1 MTETKPKLS
10 ICIPTY
16 NRPSQLFRLIT
27 EILGQIKKI
36 SPNSLEFIIVDDS
49 DVINNDV
56 ERLLINANLPFN
68 YIRGKANGIDSAII
82 KILEHAKGE
91 YVWWCGDDDQIADN
105 FIETIFSVL
114 KNPPQKIGYIFCSYV
129 IGRLDGLS
137 KARYRYISAESL
149 LNEIGID
156 ITLLTSGIFNR
167 ALGVKAIELAKKYVG
182 SAFASQPILFA
193 AMFPVGERISCCVI
207 DTPLILNNPT
217 ILEKKG
223 LFYDG
228 VNAFGVNYWSILGEY
243 SNSIPASVRSKFLKR
258 TFGHIWRGLIIDWI
272 KRDIPSPRN
281 RLYDLRKYAVFHEY
295 WLAAFIFMMPKCAVK
310 FFYRIYKFF
319 NPASYSSK

>member
-1 MTETKPKLS
+1 MIEIKPKLS

-16 NRPSQLFRLIT
+16 NRPSELLRLTT
-27 EILGQIKKI
+27 EILGQIKNI
-36 SPNSLEFIIVDDS
+36 SPDSLEFVIIDDS
-49 DVINNDV
+49 DVINHDV
-56 ERLLINANLPFN
+56 ERLLINAKLPFN
-68 YIRGKANGIDSAII
+68 YIRGKANGIDSAVI
-82 KILEHAKGE
+82 KIMESAKGE
-91 YVWWCGDDDQIADN
+91 YVWWCGDDDQIAEN
-105 FIETIFSVL
+105 FLETIFSVL
-114 KNPPQKIGYIFCSYV
+114 KNSSQKIGYIFCSYV
-129 IGRLDGLS
+129 IGKLDSIS
-137 KARYRYISAESL
+137 KPSYRYVTAESL
-149 LNEIGID
+149 LNEIGVD

-167 ALGVKAIELAKKYVG
+167 ALGVKAIDLAKKYVG

-217 ILEKKG
+217 ILEKTG

-228 VNAFGVNYWSILGEY
+228 VDAFGVNYWSILSEY
-243 SNSIPASVRSKFLKR
+243 SNSIPALVRGKFLKR

-281 RLYDLRKYAVFHEY
+281 RLYDLRKYAVFPEY

-319 NPASYSSK
+319 YPASYSSK